1 MYSWENFLQTQ
12 LPVQW
17 QPNAPYQYTE
27 VVNNLKGVYPQAS
40 TLMLDPEDW
49 YYVK

>member
-1 MYSWENFLQTQ
+1 VS
-12 LPVQW
+12 
-17 QPNAPYQYTE
+17 
-27 VVNNLKGVYPQAS
+27 NLKGVLPQAS